1 MNVERWVG
9 STAIRLVTG
18 ALALACLGGIALHRE
33 QVFPG
38 AGGWVLG
45 VSIAVGVLALMAAV
59 HCSRGVYARWLAFS
73 ERLHTGVVTALFGAC
88 YLVLVPVFRVIGLA
102 RDPLHLHGRDKTAS
116 FWIPRRQDS
125 DPSSLERMG

>member
-1 MNVERWVG
+1 M
-9 STAIRLVTG
+9 IRNPWALTG

-73 ERLHTGVVTALFGAC
+73 ERLHTGVVTALFGA
-88 YLVLVPVFRVIGLA
+88 PQDRVGSRRRRVAAERRSFLTDA
-102 RDPLHLHGRDKTAS
+102 GEWDRPSTPLRVSRPGPHR
-116 FWIPRRQDS
+116 
-125 DPSSLERMG
+125 